1 MKPSTLSYEMVN
13 SIIPSSLRLHSISK
27 RSGFILGQK
36 DVLFQ
41 MEYENRSPDFILIY
55 KMLSRQNSIM
65 TVILNVHSLRAQD
78 FRGIFILMRKVIY
91 TNGILYSMGSSG
103 WIINHAWCV
112 SINMYR
118 LCNHK

>member
-1 MKPSTLSYEMVN
+1 MVN

-27 RSGFILGQK
+27 RSSFILGQK

-55 KMLSRQNSIM
+55 KILSRQNRIM
-65 TVILNVHSLRAQD
+65 NVIPNVHSLHAQD
-78 FRGIFILMRKVIY
+78 FPGIIILMRKVIY
-91 TNGILYSMGSSG
+91 TNGILFSMGSSG

-112 SINMYR
+112 PINMYR